1 MTTIVGMAVTKR
13 KIAKITTASAMTPNL
28 LVPMPNVSPKIINV
42 MERMIVETIVM
53 RLIVM
58 PTTRLAQKTNFNAK
72 RLVLYNLEI
81 KSAYLTIWYVT
92 KRTTVQME
100 VMSLFIVGSTNV
112 LVFKIMDV
120 ITDASTPRKVSDV
133 NVILD
138 LNSCW
143 MERLVKT

>member
-1 MTTIVGMAVTKR
+1 
-13 KIAKITTASAMTPNL
+13 
-28 LVPMPNVSPKIINV
+28 
-42 MERMIVETIVM
+42 
-53 RLIVM
+53 
-58 PTTRLAQKTNFNAK
+58 
-72 RLVLYNLEI
+72 
-81 KSAYLTIWYVT
+81 
-92 KRTTVQME
+92 ME

-120 ITDASTPRKVSDV
+120 ITDALTPRKVSDV

>member
-81 KSAYLTIWYVT
+81 KSAYLTI
-92 KRTTVQME
+92 
-100 VMSLFIVGSTNV
+100 
-112 LVFKIMDV
+112 
-120 ITDASTPRKVSDV
+120 
-133 NVILD
+133 
-138 LNSCW
+138 
-143 MERLVKT
+143 